1 MKITDKQLEICEA
14 RDWRVT
20 TCDDGEVELENWS
33 PAGENILF
41 YVYEDDGTF
50 VDGVKR
56 IAAEFD
62 PEDHAE
68 LYIRIRGTNGVP
80 NSIREL
86 LDDAEAIDKM
96 LQDLAAALAETEDPE

>member
-1 MKITDKQLEICEA
+1 MKITDKQREICEN
-14 RDWRVT
+14 RDWTVR
-20 TCDDGEVELENWS
+20 TCEDGEIEIESWS

-86 LDDAEAIDKM
+86 LDDADAIDKM
-96 LQDLAAALAETEDPE
+96 LQDLAAALAETEEVE